1 MCTGVTCVC
10 VAFQTGFMMCDVCL
24 CCLSE
29 RADDVYRYDVFLCCL
44 SERVHDVYRCDVCLD
59 VYRCGVCLCCLS
71 KRDDDAGGVTCV
83 CVAFHDA

>member
-1 MCTGVTCVC
+1 MTRV
-10 VAFQTGFMMCDVCL
+10 

-29 RADDVYRYDVFLCCL
+29 RVDDVYRYDVCLCCL

-71 KRDDDAGGVTCV
+71 ERDDDAGGVSVLPFMMHDPGCV
-83 CVAFHDA
+83 QL